1 MFGPNTVRASEQ
13 NGNYEHL
20 GTSGCIAQTDYPGKI
35 GLSSVDPMAGDAQGE
50 RLLTSSEVARRAGVS
65 RRTVASWVQQGILAP
80 DFVTAGG
87 HYRFRWSSV
96 ERQLREQRQRDE

>member
-1 MFGPNTVRASEQ
+1 MFTHRVRARLGSGPRTVRTSEQ
-13 NGNYEHL
+13 NGNSGYL
-20 GTSGCIAQTDYPGKI
+20 GIY
-35 GLSSVDPMAGDAQGE
+35 
-50 RLLTSSEVARRAGVS
+50 RAGVS

-96 ERQLREQRQRDE
+96 ERRLRERRERGE